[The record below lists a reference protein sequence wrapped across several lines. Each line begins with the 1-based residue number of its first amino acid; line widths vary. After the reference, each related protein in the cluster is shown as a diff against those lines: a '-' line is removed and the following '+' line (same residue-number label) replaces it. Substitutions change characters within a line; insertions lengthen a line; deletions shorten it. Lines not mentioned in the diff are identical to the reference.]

1 MNGLKELKGNEILF
15 DLVIT
20 DLAMPLVG
28 GIEVVSLLKKN
39 FPKPQSLI
47 HPGEAHLSI
56 LKKLEIRC

>member
-28 GIEVVSLLKKN
+28 GIEVVSLLKKISQN
-39 FPKPQSLI
+39 PN
-47 HPGEAHLSI
+47 H
-56 LKKLEIRC
+56 